1 MCRMF
6 REDPL
11 CEMSIFVVRN
21 TFLDVR
27 NASEQTPVQP
37 RSQSMPPFLQTDRG
51 NEGASADL
59 GASLALLSSTPVP
72 FANES
77 DVVDTKDIKEK
88 RTTRR
93 NMGSKQRLRMSK
105 RDQKDSSTLGACADN
120 SEAEPSQF
128 ESLISKSEAR
138 SWSCLEEWVL
148 DAGSQIGRVSDEAEV
163 ESILTESS
171 EVLPV
176 VSSSQGTQTEFGDAH
191 LDQLIKTNKRIK
203 VATIAA
209 FLVTVLTSVAIGS
222 AGHRVIM
229 EQYNVIQAATCK
241 LQALMDESANKDA
254 ELQNSSLEL
263 QTLRTRIAQQQ
274 FEILEY
280 QSTLT
285 SITNEMTAKD
295 DERTILK
302 LMLTA
307 LVALVL
313 VVLAC
318 AAHRP
323 VEHSPKTFKKTIAT
337 EWTPRCVRPRT
348 WAH

>member
-1 MCRMF
+1 M
-6 REDPL
+6 
-11 CEMSIFVVRN
+11 
-21 TFLDVR
+21 
-27 NASEQTPVQP
+27 
-37 RSQSMPPFLQTDRG
+37 
-51 NEGASADL
+51 
-59 GASLALLSSTPVP
+59 
-72 FANES
+72 
-77 DVVDTKDIKEK
+77 
-88 RTTRR
+88 
-93 NMGSKQRLRMSK
+93 
-105 RDQKDSSTLGACADN
+105 
-120 SEAEPSQF
+120 
-128 ESLISKSEAR
+128 
-138 SWSCLEEWVL
+138 L

-171 EVLPV
+171 EVLPA
-176 VSSSQGTQTEFGDAH
+176 VSSSQGTQTEFSGAH

-203 VATIAA
+203 IGTIAA

-229 EQYNVIQAATCK
+229 QQYNVIQAATCK

-285 SITNEMTAKD
+285 NITNEMTAKD
-295 DERTILK
+295 DESIHQALIIK

-337 EWTPRCVRPRT
+337 SCVRPRT